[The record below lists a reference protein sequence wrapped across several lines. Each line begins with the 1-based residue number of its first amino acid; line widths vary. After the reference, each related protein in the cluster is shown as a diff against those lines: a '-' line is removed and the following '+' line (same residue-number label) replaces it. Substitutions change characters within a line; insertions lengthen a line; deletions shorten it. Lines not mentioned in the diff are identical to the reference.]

1 MVWTVATWI
10 VIAGCGIGLL
20 YILFT
25 LLLRWPGRTVD
36 DVVDF
41 LRPVDLDQL
50 SMLLDPGA
58 DFELSWHL
66 DAGTLCEIRRKKMQ
80 KYLEL
85 LGRMSHNSRILF
97 EFGNRESIR
106 LQASSIGER
115 GARQIQAIAA
125 LQSAAVSVR
134 MYSVCAIII
143 LRVLLVVRPT
153 QALSLG
159 KFRKVVEVDGI
170 KSYEELRGACTTV
183 FEEFQRPTDKLVLNF

>member
-1 MVWTVATWI
+1 M
-10 VIAGCGIGLL
+10 
-20 YILFT
+20 
-25 LLLRWPGRTVD
+25 
-36 DVVDF
+36 
-41 LRPVDLDQL
+41 
-50 SMLLDPGA
+50 SN
-58 DFELSWHL
+58 
-66 DAGTLCEIRRKKMQ
+66 
-80 KYLEL
+80 
-85 LGRMSHNSRILF
+85 LGQ
-97 EFGNRESIR
+97 EFGDNLGNLAFSIPALILNFHGTSTLEPCAKYGEKGCRSIWSFSAECLTTRGFYSSLETGESIR
-106 LQASSIGER
+106 LQASPIGER

>member
-50 SMLLDPGA
+50 SMLLDPRA

-66 DAGTLCEIRRKKMQ
+66 DAGTLCEIRRKRMQ

-97 EFGNRESIR
+97 EFGNRGVHKIASIADR
-106 LQASSIGER
+106 GTRRTSNSGDCSPPECGGERAYVLRMCHHHSTGTAGGSPDASS
-115 GARQIQAIAA
+115 
-125 LQSAAVSVR
+125 
-134 MYSVCAIII
+134 
-143 LRVLLVVRPT
+143 
-153 QALSLG
+153 
-159 KFRKVVEVDGI
+159 
-170 KSYEELRGACTTV
+170 V
-183 FEEFQRPTDKLVLNF
+183 FG